1 MGDGRYYTLA
11 QFGSTIWL
19 TLLLLAILPTTVI
32 SYYKAPRYKWRIASA
47 GVLLSITFLFHFIAE
62 LIDIE
67 SGIPFFYMLKNISLI
82 VYVSACLYSFITIY
96 LKGIKIDKIMALLIF
111 SLFFLAVII
120 LLLVPNMWW
129 LAYGMVTVQYMLLSN
144 QLMIYS
150 LGVTL
155 FSDIKD
161 MVLDYVFVTDIDGN
175 LLFASEQVG
184 NSDFFA
190 IKNKMDLAD
199 IASFFKDKVTLK
211 QQFGKQFIR
220 LKNDNKRYFQF
231 YKKEIYSIDRVV
243 GYILTFVDISE
254 LIIMLDEYDAKREVV
269 FKSNVRLRRYKDRVY
284 EIEREKEVN
293 RLFLEIAQ
301 NQEKS
306 LNVLNEKI
314 KQLDIDNE
322 LFTSNINDLIME
334 AKTNLKDVRMAVS
347 AYKTYYE
354 GE

>member
-1 MGDGRYYTLA
+1 MGDGRYYTMA

-32 SYYKAPRYKWRIASA
+32 SYYKATRYKWRIASA
-47 GVLLSITFLFHFIAE
+47 GLLLSITFLFHFIAE
-62 LIDIE
+62 IIDIE
-67 SGIPFFYMLKNISLI
+67 SSIPFFYMLKNITLF
-82 VYVSACLYSFITIY
+82 VYITACLYSFIAIY
-96 LKGIKIDKIMALLIF
+96 LKGIKIDKVMALLIF
-111 SLFFLAVII
+111 SLFFSAVVI
-120 LLLVPNMWW
+120 LLLVPHFWW
-129 LAYGMVTVQYMLLSN
+129 LAYGMVTLQYILLSN

-161 MVLDYVFVTDIDGN
+161 MVLDYVFVTDINGN

-184 NSDFFA
+184 NSDFFTL
-190 IKNKMDLAD
+190 KNQMNITD

-211 QQFGKQFIR
+211 QQFGKQYIR
-220 LKNDNKRYFQF
+220 LKHDAKRYFQF
-231 YKKEIYSIDRVV
+231 YQKEIYSSGSVV
-243 GYILTFVDISE
+243 GYIFTFVDISE
-254 LIIMLDEYDAKREVV
+254 LIVMLDEYNAKREVV

-293 RLFLEIAQ
+293 RLFSEITQ

-306 LNVLNEKI
+306 LNDLNEKI
-314 KQLDIDNE
+314 KRLDMDDE
-322 LFTSNINDLIME
+322 KFTSNISDLIME
-334 AKTNLKDVRMAVS
+334 AKANLQDVRMAVS